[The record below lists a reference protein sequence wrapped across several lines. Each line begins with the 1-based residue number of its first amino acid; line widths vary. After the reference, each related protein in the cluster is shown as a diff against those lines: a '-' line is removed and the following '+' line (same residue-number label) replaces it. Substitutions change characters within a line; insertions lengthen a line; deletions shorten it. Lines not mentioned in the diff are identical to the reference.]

1 MKKLILLLSIIFM
14 VSIVSAQKIDKNQV
28 PEAVKKMLFT
38 KINDTLTPAW
48 LKSGEIYNATFTK
61 GELTASIDIKQSGEW
76 LKTVWVMP
84 YKYVPQK
91 IKDNVTANY
100 NGYKVVKSSIQY
112 RTDGD
117 YYIIE
122 AKKKKDVKV
131 LLYNLKSEFVK
142 VDTDLITPVPIPK
155 P

>member
-1 MKKLILLLSIIFM
+1 MKKLSFLLSIIFM
-14 VSIVSAQKIDKNQV
+14 VSLASAQTINKNQV

-48 LKSGEIYNATFTK
+48 LKTGEIYNATFTK
-61 GELTASIDIKQSGEW
+61 GELTASIDIIQSGEW
-76 LKTVWVMP
+76 IKTVWTLP

-100 NGYKVVKSSIQY
+100 AGYKVVKSSIQY
-112 RTDGD
+112 RADGD
-117 YYIIE
+117 YYIME
-122 AKKKKDVKV
+122 AKKKKDIKV

-142 VDTDLITPVPIPK
+142 IDTDLITPLPIPK